1 MTWFSKYFSLF
12 MWAADRFLSDWV
24 RGAFIA
30 LRIIRFQPDVVHVHE
45 LQNAGYA
52 ARRAYQLMR
61 GPKPKL
67 IVTNYGSEIVWFSKF
82 PKHKMKLKA
91 LLELADA
98 FSAECKRDYALAGE
112 LARGFDALPLMP
124 VAGGLKPNALPEGPR
139 KTIAVKGY
147 ENHWGK
153 ALVVLE
159 ALAELSD
166 QLTGYELVFY
176 SCNKPVIAAAR
187 KVARETGLSITTHK
201 KGALSHDEVLELFR
215 TSLVY
220 IGHSLSDGISTSMLE
235 AMAMGSIPIQTCT
248 SCADEWLVDG
258 ETGFLVEPNDKL
270 AIQSALASILESNF
284 NTNSAREKNYQ
295 TIQARY
301 DPVALGE
308 IASDYY
314 ETFRIEPWN

>member
-1 MTWFSKYFSLF
+1 LF
-12 MWAADRFLSDWV
+12 SDWV

-52 ARRAYQLMR
+52 TRRAYQLLK

-82 PKHKMKLKA
+82 PKHKMKLTA

-98 FSAECKRDYALAGE
+98 FSAECKRDYDLAGE
-112 LARGFDALPLMP
+112 LAEGFDVLPLMP
-124 VAGGLKPNALPEGPR
+124 VAGGLKHNVLPEGPR

-153 ALVVLE
+153 ALVVLK
-159 ALAELSD
+159 ALAEIDD

-187 KVARETGLSITTHK
+187 RVAKETGLSITTHK
-201 KGALSHDEVLELFR
+201 KGALSHDEVMELFR

-235 AMAMGSIPIQTCT
+235 AMAMGAIPIQTCT
-248 SCADEWLVDG
+248 SCADEWLIHG
-258 ETGFLVEPNDKL
+258 ETGFLVEPNDNNSVKKAVSL
-270 AIQSALASILESNF
+270 ILKSNF
-284 NTNSAREKNYQ
+284 DTTSAREKKYRS
-295 TIQARY
+295 IEARY
-301 DPVALGE
+301 DPVKLGN
-308 IASDYY
+308 IAAHYY
-314 ETFRIEPWN
+314 KSFRI